1 MGNAS
6 HRMPSSLRGA
16 AVLPPVPD
24 QSPHEGSQPSL
35 VDVEGFQPSLMDV
48 NATGEV
54 LLEGQVGAAPCLNH
68 NWDCIKW
75 SNQGGCTTNPVY
87 MMIPA
92 TRPARVASRRR
103 RIAMTTAGTASPWP
117 SRGSAPATL
126 SSWGRRAGRL
136 ACCASLK
143 P

>member
-75 SNQGGCTTNPVY
+75 SNQGGCTTNPAY
-87 MMIPA
+87 MIKTCSRCIP
-92 TRPARVASRRR
+92 P
-103 RIAMTTAGTASPWP
+103 P
-117 SRGSAPATL
+117 SNCDDH
-126 SSWGRRAGRL
+126 SWDCITMAQSGK
-136 ACCASLK
+136 CTSD